1 MSLRDDL
8 AASGA
13 TVVEEAQGGY
23 RVSPPSIA
31 SLGRAVAVVRAWK
44 LPLRV
49 RGSADAP
56 VHPPPKGVLLDLGSL
71 DRIASVDGVTG
82 IARVEAGCSVAALEA
97 AARRA
102 GSTLGP
108 LLPSVR
114 AGSVGAWLAGPTRGE
129 RGIPGARRE
138 TAALSVAAVLADG
151 HIAESRAAPRSAT
164 GPDLDHLAL
173 GGGGRLCVVAAAWI
187 RLFPVAPALA
197 GSWACRDLAMAV
209 AGLERLCHDRVAP
222 ARARIVAGADST
234 RLAAAWEGLETAPMD
249 RDRAS
254 RILGTLGI
262 SPDGDHGANRWV
274 REPPSGHPVEVDAR
288 WASLRG
294 WSQQGEL
301 QLLGLHA
308 GGAFATLILPEAG
321 GAEECAAL
329 ARAAGARVIA
339 PRRMRDPGPAWDA
352 MGAGAVWKRLIEA
365 LGVEEAP
372 AP

>member
-1 MSLRDDL
+1 M
-8 AASGA
+8 
-13 TVVEEAQGGY
+13 
-23 RVSPPSIA
+23 
-31 SLGRAVAVVRAWK
+31 
-44 LPLRV
+44 
-49 RGSADAP
+49 
-56 VHPPPKGVLLDLGSL
+56 
-71 DRIASVDGVTG
+71 
-82 IARVEAGCSVAALEA
+82 
-97 AARRA
+97 
-102 GSTLGP
+102 
-108 LLPSVR
+108 
-114 AGSVGAWLAGPTRGE
+114 
-129 RGIPGARRE
+129 
-138 TAALSVAAVLADG
+138 LADG

-222 ARARIVAGADST
+222 ARARIVAGAYST

-308 GGAFATLILPEAG
+308 GGAFATLVLPEAR
-321 GAEECAAL
+321 GAEECAAQ

-352 MGAGAVWKRLIEA
+352 MGAGAIWKRLIEA